1 MQDAVESQSDTGVS
15 MIVLGKYAIICIN
28 EKYVN

>member
-1 MQDAVESQSDTGVS
+1 MQDAVESQSDTDVS
-15 MIVLGKYAIICIN
+15 MIELSIYAIIDIN